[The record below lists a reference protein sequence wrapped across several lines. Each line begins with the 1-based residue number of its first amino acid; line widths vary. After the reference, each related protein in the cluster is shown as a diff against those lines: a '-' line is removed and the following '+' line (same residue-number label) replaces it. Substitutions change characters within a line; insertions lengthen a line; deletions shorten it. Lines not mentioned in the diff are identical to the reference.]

1 MNTPSGLWPT
11 CRPFRFN
18 AMAKRLASILG
29 HRTARS
35 GREVQISKPR
45 HVLIL
50 VENLPVPFDRRVWQ
64 EALALQRAGHVA
76 SVICPKGKGY
86 NDSYELLEGVH
97 IYRHDLVE
105 ATAAKGYPAEY
116 ITALWH
122 QLRLSFAVR
131 RRQRIDVIQACNPPD
146 LMFIIALFHRLL
158 FGTRFLFDHH
168 DLSPELYFSRFGRK
182 DVLYRVL
189 GLLEKLTFRLAHAS
203 IASNETFRDIAIVRG
218 NMPADSVFVVKSYPD
233 PAKTHRYPPEPALV
247 DDGKCIVGYVGIMG
261 AQDGVETFVRAMD
274 HIIFARGRT
283 DIKAVLVGDGP
294 EYERLRALAKT
305 LRLGDA
311 LQFTGYLTGAKMMQ
325 HLSAFDIGVIP
336 DPPNGCN
343 EKLSMNKVFEYMML
357 GIPFVQFDLAQARR
371 EAGDAALVTTR
382 HSAAAL
388 ADNII
393 ALADD
398 SVRRRLM
405 ATTARTIARRDFQW
419 STQAKRYLAAID
431 FIFTAGEVR
440 P

>member
-1 MNTPSGLWPT
+1 
-11 CRPFRFN
+11 
-18 AMAKRLASILG
+18 
-29 HRTARS
+29 
-35 GREVQISKPR
+35 
-45 HVLIL
+45 
-50 VENLPVPFDRRVWQ
+50 
-64 EALALQRAGHVA
+64 
-76 SVICPKGKGY
+76 
-86 NDSYELLEGVH
+86 
-97 IYRHDLVE
+97 
-105 ATAAKGYPAEY
+105 
-116 ITALWH
+116 
-122 QLRLSFAVR
+122 
-131 RRQRIDVIQACNPPD
+131 
-146 LMFIIALFHRLL
+146 
-158 FGTRFLFDHH
+158 
-168 DLSPELYFSRFGRK
+168 
-182 DVLYRVL
+182 
-189 GLLEKLTFRLAHAS
+189 
-203 IASNETFRDIAIVRG
+203 
-218 NMPADSVFVVKSYPD
+218 VVKSYPD

-247 DDGKCIVGYVGIMG
+247 GDGKCIVGYVGIMG
-261 AQDGVETFVRAMD
+261 AQDGVETLVRAMD